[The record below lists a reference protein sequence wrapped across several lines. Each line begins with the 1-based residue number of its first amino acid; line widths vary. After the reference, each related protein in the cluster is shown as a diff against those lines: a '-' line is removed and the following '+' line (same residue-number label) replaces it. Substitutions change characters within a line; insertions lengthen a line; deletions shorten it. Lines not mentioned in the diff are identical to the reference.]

1 MATDKKE
8 IAARIKELQEQHREF
23 DSTIIELIDSS
34 IPDQFRINR
43 LKKEKLQCKD
53 EIALL
58 EDLLFPDIIA

>member
-23 DSTIIELIDSS
+23 DSTIIELIDSP
-34 IPDQFRINR
+34 IPNQFRINR